1 MKSPR
6 AALGFLLLAGMAVWA
21 NVEFLRQS
29 SATHFHFTDLDCVP
43 DYEARLA
50 PIAKTVPADAVL
62 GYIDDIPSPAS
73 APSGK
78 YFLSQ
83 YVLAP
88 RIVRHGT
95 DNALVIV
102 NYESPVHRFVPSAG
116 LSSANVKDFGQGIW
130 LYRNVEAP

>member
-6 AALGFLLLAGMAVWA
+6 AAIGFLLLTGMAIWA
-21 NVEFLRQS
+21 NVEFLRQGA
-29 SATHFHFTDLDCVP
+29 ATRFHFTDLDCVP

-50 PIAKTVPADAVL
+50 PICKLVPADAVL
-62 GYIDDIPSPAS
+62 GYIDDIPSPTN

-78 YFLSQ
+78 YLLSQ

-88 RIVRHGT
+88 RVLRHGT

-102 NYESPVHRFVPSAG
+102 NYESPGHRFVPPAG
-116 LSSANVKDFGQGIW
+116 LSPAQVRDFGQGIW
-130 LYRNVEAP
+130 LCRNVEAP